1 MKNPCQCRRRKSHR
15 LDPWFGKIPLRKKWQ
30 PTAVFLP
37 EEFHGQR
44 NLAGYS
50 PQGRKSRTQLS
61 VSTDSNQYDV
71 NQCTENKLM
80 SGNYIVKGT
89 QTNLHTSL
97 QKSVSCFLKKL
108 EMWRKIKSSDFLL
121 SPLQSASTLL
131 QVVKSKKCLKQTA
144 EELYGMWNVLRSQ
157 YDYPLSQCTYSA
169 FLKNNPWTSSPSQAH
184 FGHQESAGW
193 PASHSIKSPSACRRC
208 LLAMCF
214 RFSLYATAW

>member
-1 MKNPCQCRRRKSHR
+1 MATHCSILAWRIQWTEEPGRIQSTGSQESDTTEREHRQQSVWCKSVH
-15 LDPWFGKIPLRKKWQ
+15 K
-30 PTAVFLP
+30 
-37 EEFHGQR
+37 
-44 NLAGYS
+44 
-50 PQGRKSRTQLS
+50 
-61 VSTDSNQYDV
+61 
-71 NQCTENKLM
+71 NKLM

-157 YDYPLSQCTYSA
+157 YDYPLSQCTYST
-169 FLKNNPWTSSPSQAH
+169 FLKNNQWTSSSSQAH

-208 LLAMCF
+208 LLAICF
-214 RFSLYATAW
+214 RFSIYAIAW